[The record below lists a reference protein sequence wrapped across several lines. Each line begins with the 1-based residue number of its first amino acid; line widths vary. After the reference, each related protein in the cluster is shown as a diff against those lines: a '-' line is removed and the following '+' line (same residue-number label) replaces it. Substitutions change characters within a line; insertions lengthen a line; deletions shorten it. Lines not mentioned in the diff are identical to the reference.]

1 MLSRRRSRV
10 FLLDTVD
17 RGSEFVE
24 TLKFVYPKADDLQE
38 KDFDWLFDC
47 PETEQFLES
56 FCNIVGE
63 ENVSSSTELEAY
75 EKLVISGKPVLEGE
89 ALEQVLKTCRQAS
102 QLRCAMQ
109 ENDTLPLETLEQEVQ
124 MLKSQCACRVMRRTK
139 LQIRLASLKRE
150 LSHSAE
156 KKEKASRELKKAHLR
171 LEPENFQSNDALS
184 QACKKVK
191 ELMQWHRKPASKRQ
205 EASMAAADLEHCLEL
220 EEKVSKALLGFSPKV
235 LPDVVSD
242 VEADQTVLVKRG
254 QGDSW
259 EKLDTGSMERR
270 AQKVL
275 LDSKSTIC
283 NDDSEG
289 HKTTYDMLKSQVLPK
304 GQLGNKNEPEFT
316 CKALLQET
324 DRMES
329 ENFRTVQDGCQGG
342 LKMRGEAAEME
353 HAKDDKL
360 SSYQEELER
369 MALAYMCSQGK
380 ALVTSANIK
389 GISYTLKWA
398 GKALKAAK
406 ENKVEEKKG
415 ELYLR
420 RATFQEQLCILQ
432 REVRQA
438 KTKKLVPLLQTSASL
453 LRLPVVCGELTLE
466 TRRLG
471 HLVSMQEQAAGQMMV
486 QWSHLE
492 LLGLLLMHEQKNL
505 QQMKT
510 QLEGMVTTS
519 NESHAKLQ
527 EWQACFDDSRFSIKQ
542 CPRTLIDPSDLTML
556 RLWEM
561 LNRHSQD
568 KQLFHAYG
576 ALAGWGSRL
585 CQELRM
591 LKVQLATPHSQLPK
605 LESDNEVLHCLMY
618 GDCNQLMLRAQGLE
632 EPLEQLYTTQ
642 AKLYQMLMDTLSDVK
657 AKQKSLRSHF
667 QQTERSLYMHFFTN
681 PEQLKELVQEAE
693 KQTLAFS

>member
-1 MLSRRRSRV
+1 ASCI
-10 FLLDTVD
+10 FD

-24 TLKFVYPKADDLQE
+24 TLKFVYPKADGLQE

-124 MLKSQCACRVMRRTK
+124 MLKSQCACRVKRRTK

-150 LSHSAE
+150 LCHSAE

-205 EASMAAADLEHCLEL
+205 EASMAAADLERCFKL
-220 EEKVSKALLGFSPKV
+220 EEKVTKALLGFSPKV

-254 QGDSW
+254 QGDTW
-259 EKLDTGSMERR
+259 EKLNTGSMERR
-270 AQKVL
+270 
-275 LDSKSTIC
+275 
-283 NDDSEG
+283 
-289 HKTTYDMLKSQVLPK
+289 
-304 GQLGNKNEPEFT
+304 
-316 CKALLQET
+316 
-324 DRMES
+324 
-329 ENFRTVQDGCQGG
+329 
-342 LKMRGEAAEME
+342 
-353 HAKDDKL
+353 
-360 SSYQEELER
+360 EELER
-369 MALAYMCSQGK
+369 MALAYMCSQEK

-406 ENKVEEKKG
+406 ENK
-415 ELYLR
+415 
-420 RATFQEQLCILQ
+420 EQLCILQ

-466 TRRLG
+466 TRKLG

-492 LLGLLLMHEQKNL
+492 LLWLLLMHEQKNL

-510 QLEGMVTTS
+510 QLEGMVATS

-527 EWQACFDDSRFSIKQ
+527 EWQACFEDSRFSIKQ
-542 CPRTLIDPSDLTML
+542 CPRTLIDPSDLTM
-556 RLWEM
+556 LWEM

-618 GDCNQLMLRAQGLE
+618 GDCNQLMLRAQV
-632 EPLEQLYTTQ
+632 
-642 AKLYQMLMDTLSDVK
+642 S
-657 AKQKSLRSHF
+657 KSCSP
-667 QQTERSLYMHFFTN
+667 SC
-681 PEQLKELVQEAE
+681 V
-693 KQTLAFS
+693 